1 MSTPLAIA
9 AVTATLQKLLDTGLN
24 ANAQVAEVTTL
35 PPDKARSGNHAD
47 NQVNLFLYQA
57 MLNAAWRNRDIP
69 NVVRPGSVG
78 QPPLPLNL
86 YYIITAYGVN
96 DDDTNSHPLL
106 GQAMSILH
114 DHPLLKSSEIE
125 AVLPASELQSQIEH
139 VRITQL
145 PLSLDEMSKL
155 WFMFQTQYRLSA
167 AYEAAVVLID
177 STRPITTSLPVLKRN
192 IIVKPFRQPAIDSVL
207 PEPPEVITPG
217 KQLTIKGQN
226 LKGDLVKVSFGK
238 ALVNPDT
245 VNAKQ
250 ILVTLPGNLP
260 AGIQGVQ
267 VVHNFNFNFPL
278 DPTTNLDDV
287 AKPPKPLPSDPH
299 DGFESNI
306 MPFVLSPIID
316 KDNNGKYKI
325 TVSPPAV
332 NPLNPNLPPG
342 MNPDGTHNATVTV
355 TMKPEIGKTQRVVLL
370 LNELSSNGTPHAYSF
385 NAPPRDTNDPGPFPD
400 VTIPIKEVVPGDYLV
415 RIQVDGAESPLKVD
429 TDKNQFSDPKVT
441 I

>member
-9 AVTATLQKLLDTGLN
+9 AATATLHKLLDDGLN
-24 ANAQVAEVTTL
+24 AHGQIAEVTTL
-35 PPDKARSGNHAD
+35 PPDKARSGSHTG
-47 NQVNLFLYQA
+47 NQINLFLYQA

-86 YYIITAYGVN
+86 YYILTAYGVN

-125 AVLPASELQSQIEH
+125 AVLPASELQNQIEH
-139 VRITQL
+139 VRITLL

-192 IIVKPFRQPAIDSVL
+192 IVVKPFRQPAIDAVL
-207 PEPPEVITPG
+207 PEPPEFITPG

-226 LKGDLVKVSFGK
+226 LKGDVVKVSFGR

-250 ILVTLPGNLP
+250 ILVTLPGNLS

-278 DPTTNLDDV
+278 DPTASLDDV
-287 AKPPKPLPSDPH
+287 RKPPKQLPSDPH

-306 MPFVLSPIID
+306 IPFILSPTID
-316 KDNNGKYKI
+316 QDNAGNYKI
-325 TVSPPAV
+325 TVSPPQV
-332 NPLNPNLPPG
+332 
-342 MNPDGTHNATVTV
+342 NPDGTHNANVTVTV
-355 TMKPEIGKTQRVVLL
+355 KPAMGKTQRVVLL
-370 LNELSSNGTPHAYSF
+370 LNELNPPSNGVTHAYNF
-385 NAPPRDTNDPGPFPD
+385 NAPARDTTDPGPFPD

-429 TDKNQFSDPKVT
+429 ANNQFSDPKVT